1 MLPRGA
7 EQGLTLGLLWSIDA
21 VVDPAEPGLFVASE
35 VGLRE
40 VCRKGSDVF
49 SWDCR
54 EDSSLET

>member
-1 MLPRGA
+1 M
-7 EQGLTLGLLWSIDA
+7 
-21 VVDPAEPGLFVASE
+21 VDPAEPRLLVGSE

-40 VCRKGSDVF
+40 VCRKVSDVF